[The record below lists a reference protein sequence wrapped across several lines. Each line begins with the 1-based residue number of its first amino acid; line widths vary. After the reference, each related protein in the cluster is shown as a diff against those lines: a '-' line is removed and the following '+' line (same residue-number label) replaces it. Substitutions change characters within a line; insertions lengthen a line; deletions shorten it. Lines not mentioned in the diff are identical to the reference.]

1 MKEELKYQESKM
13 QQYKKEVEKLRS
25 QQSQRASS
33 STPGSDSIEER
44 RPEATGGSGI
54 IESCAIFAV
63 KAENYK
69 LTKSLEKTKK
79 ELEYKDLKYH
89 DEVTKKTHAE
99 QDARY
104 WKEKARSLASHLKRA
119 PQRSES
125 VTSSPLKE
133 RNTNDVTV
141 AKKSRLDDST
151 GTKYVEKI
159 GGLKNSSSSE
169 SSTSSSSTSKSKR
182 ADYNWLGK
190 AIAERDAEE
199 KPEDDPQQCATQ

>member
-1 MKEELKYQESKM
+1 MKEKNTLVTL
-13 QQYKKEVEKLRS
+13 EVVCFQMLDFFSILSRLS
-25 QQSQRASS
+25 Q
-33 STPGSDSIEER
+33 ST
-44 RPEATGGSGI
+44 
-54 IESCAIFAV
+54 
-63 KAENYK
+63 
-69 LTKSLEKTKK
+69 
-79 ELEYKDLKYH
+79 
-89 DEVTKKTHAE
+89 
-99 QDARY
+99 
-104 WKEKARSLASHLKRA
+104 
-119 PQRSES
+119 
-125 VTSSPLKE
+125 E